1 MVTIWEKPNCPNC
14 KIVKGVLRKEGIDF
28 QIKQIFNDAGDM
40 RPEPKNLMEVHEL
53 KAAPI
58 VQSDHIVFGGLDKTK
73 LDELIDWERV
83 WD

>member
-1 MVTIWEKPNCPNC
+1 MVIIWEKPNCPNC
-14 KIVKGVLRKEGIDF
+14 RIVQGVLRKGGIDF
-28 QIKQIFNDAGDM
+28 EVKQIFDDDGDM
-40 RPEPKNLMEVHEL
+40 QPEAKNLMDVHNL

-58 VQSDHIVFGGLDKTK
+58 VQSDHIVFGGLDRVK